1 MDRLGRIAHHPLT
14 GLQTTKATTTDL
26 RRRTMAGPTRLV
38 PRLIGIAVIAGL
50 IATITPLA
58 AQAGGQRRLTASDA
72 SVTEGDAGTKA
83 ISFRIAYSG
92 KAVAGV
98 SVDYATSAATATAG
112 VDYLDVA
119 GTAVLPAGGCK
130 CLTIKVD
137 VIGDLDVELVE
148 TLEID
153 LTNPVKATIRD
164 SLGVG
169 TIFDNDIPSISVDDL
184 SVAEGNA
191 GSAVASFTVALSTVS
206 PSTVEVVY
214 ATSDAGATAG
224 VDYTQSAG
232 TLTFAP
238 GDTTE
243 TVDVTVAGDTD
254 AETDEQVVVT
264 LSGALNA
271 LIADD
276 AGTLTIVDDDRML
289 TALTLRVSRG
299 ATRATA
305 RGQLEVAEAT
315 SQVRV
320 TLQRLRNGRYRS
332 VESKTVLV
340 KNLADRDL
348 DSISDAVYLARFKG
362 LSQGRYRMRVTFP
375 GSLELMPSRKL
386 VRFRL

>member
-1 MDRLGRIAHHPLT
+1 
-14 GLQTTKATTTDL
+14 
-26 RRRTMAGPTRLV
+26 MAGPTRLV

-276 AGTLTIVDDDRML
+276 AGNLTIVDDDRML

-340 KNLADRDL
+340 QNLADRDL

-362 LSQGRYRMRVTFP
+362 LSQGRYRIRVTFP